1 MALLDFLK
9 NKEEKDKAKEKK
21 VAVASDTS
29 KPKKKAKTE
38 KVAVVKEASAK
49 KTTSKEG
56 FSYTLV
62 QEPIISEKSNF
73 LGAQNKYVFRVMNNA
88 NKPEIK
94 RSIEGIY
101 GVNVV
106 SVNMINVPG
115 KKRRVGRVE
124 GFKKGFAK
132 AIVTIKE
139 GQKIELF

>member
-1 MALLDFLK
+1 
-9 NKEEKDKAKEKK
+9 
-21 VAVASDTS
+21 
-29 KPKKKAKTE
+29 
-38 KVAVVKEASAK
+38 
-49 KTTSKEG
+49 
-56 FSYTLV
+56 LV

-73 LGAQNKYVFRVMNNA
+73 LGAQNKYVFRVMNDA

-106 SVNMINVPG
+106 SINIINVPG

>member
-21 VAVASDTS
+21 VAVASDAP
-29 KPKKKAKTE
+29 KPKKKAKVQATEPSVKTE
-38 KVAVVKEASAK
+38 K
-49 KTTSKEG
+49 SKATKG

-62 QEPIISEKSNF
+62 QEPHISEKSNF
-73 LGAQNKYVFRVMNNA
+73 LGAQNKYTFRVMGNA